1 MSFGD
6 SLLGVA
12 ACAISPHQD
21 QLARHPAVP
30 RISLGKP
37 PATQRSVL
45 DEASSI
51 IDGDRE
57 GTHGEPGKNLRTIAE
72 LWDVWLRARGI
83 TKPGAPALTESD
95 VCMLMNLLKT
105 ARLANNI
112 THHDSQVDLCGYTRL
127 MQRVQQSNSDAAKTL
142 HRSNE

>member
-1 MSFGD
+1 MSFED
-6 SLLGVA
+6 SPLGA
-12 ACAISPHQD
+12 LAIHQD
-21 QLARHPAVP
+21 QLARLREAPS
-30 RISLGKP
+30 ISPGKP
-37 PATQRSVL
+37 PATPRSVL
-45 DEASSI
+45 DEAASI
-51 IDGDRE
+51 IDSDRE

-127 MQRVQQSNSDAAKTL
+127 MQRVQQQSNSDAAKTL